1 MSGRRLPPPPHRQL
15 NASWEVSKGL
25 GGLWDTL
32 EVLGPSHTEPLK
44 VVKRVRECIWPVG
57 FDSSYVPLGA

>member
-15 NASWEVSKGL
+15 NASWEIGKCL

-44 VVKRVRECIWPVG
+44 VARGDYYDMRLSLIHI
-57 FDSSYVPLGA
+57 